1 MKCFDAPQPLH
12 VASQRS
18 NPFSSKFLS
27 MYLAERFPL
36 FWEEDANLS
45 QPVIPLIALPCPMF
59 LMLWDG
65 RLGSVGVGVCSDVL
79 STPMPALLVSGAAP
93 CCSLDA
99 PSR

>member
-18 NPFSSKFLS
+18 NPVSSKFLS

-45 QPVIPLIALPCPMF
+45 QPVIPLIALPWSHVSHAVGWTF
-59 LMLWDG
+59 GIG
-65 RLGSVGVGVCSDVL
+65 RSWGLQ
-79 STPMPALLVSGAAP
+79 
-93 CCSLDA
+93 
-99 PSR
+99 